1 MNNTNRGWIF
11 DQIQSISNDLAIVN
25 HLHEAIYA
33 TDKDIEDI
41 LTIDDNKEN
50 VDTLLVKKQEY
61 IELLKMALTNRRD
74 KMASIK
80 EYAEQ
85 YNDRMWCPL
94 KHAIEGYMESMEVW
108 QATFSDKHYI
118 QMTKSMDILSGILS
132 LFLGMELETCG
143 RCLSD
148 YLKTLDI

>member
-1 MNNTNRGWIF
+1 MT
-11 DQIQSISNDLAIVN
+11 LA
-25 HLHEAIYA
+25 
-33 TDKDIEDI
+33 
-41 LTIDDNKEN
+41 
-50 VDTLLVKKQEY
+50 
-61 IELLKMALTNRRD
+61 NRRD

-108 QATFSDKHYI
+108 QATFNDKHYI

-148 YLKTLDI
+148 SFKTLDI